1 MLKIAVV
8 DDVKQICSEVEEFIL
23 SFGKKECV
31 CVDVDVFYD
40 GLGII
45 NVREAVKKY
54 KGLLKMSHE
63 DNVFTAQVL
72 VYI

>member
-31 CVDVDVFYD
+31 CVDVFYD

-45 NVREAVKKY
+45 NVREAVEKY
-54 KGLLKMSHE
+54 KG
-63 DNVFTAQVL
+63 F
-72 VYI
+72 